1 MSGRDP
7 MFKNLLVANRGE
19 IALRVMRTCRRLGI
33 ATTVVYSEPDA
44 RSPHVKEADAAVAL
58 GGSTAAESYLAQE
71 NVIAAAVRA
80 GCDAVHPG
88 YGFLSENSVFARAVV
103 DAGLVFIG
111 PPPTVIARMGDKLAA
126 KRLAAQVGVATVPG
140 HPAALPDAAAAI
152 EAARLVGFPVLIKPA
167 AGGGGK
173 GMRVVTEPAGMTAAL
188 AAAQGEARK
197 AFGDDRVFVERYIS
211 EPRHVEIQILADGA
225 GNTIHLGERECS
237 IQRRHQKIIEEAPS
251 VAVNP
256 ALRERMG
263 AAACA
268 LARAAGYVSA
278 GTVEFMLDADGVF
291 YFLEMNTR
299 LQVEHAVTEMITGLD
314 LVELQLCI
322 AAGEG
327 LPLRQG
333 DVRFTGWAIEARIC
347 AEDPDRGFAP
357 STGVITRYEPPRGG
371 DLRVDSGVEAGTR
384 VSVYYDSLLA
394 KVVAWGA
401 SREAARLRLVD
412 ALNGYHIEG
421 LVTNI
426 DFTNAVVNH
435 PAFVEGALSTD
446 FVARH
451 MERAEAIPPPRERLH
466 HMAIA
471 TVLVYHNR
479 RHLEVES
486 LRPSAPTVGGVRA
499 AGAFR
504 SYVVKAGE
512 DVFQVRLRREPESSR
527 WTLWLDEQT
536 YDVVTPPFEFYRRR
550 LALLIAG
557 QRVRFRLTYEGN
569 FIRAAYC
576 GVRRTF
582 EIYSPKEWALA
593 AFMPAPAPPADGDD
607 LVCPMPGLVV
617 EVPVGVG
624 DRVYPGQVLVVLES
638 MKMESGVASSRDGEI
653 GAVLIEKGQAV
664 DAGDVL
670 MRFAPVA
677 RSDAAR

>member
-1 MSGRDP
+1 MTVAL
-7 MFKNLLVANRGE
+7 FKNVLIANRGE
-19 IALRVMRTCRRLGI
+19 IALRVIRTCRRLGI
-33 ATTVVYSEPDA
+33 ATTVVYSEADA
-44 RSPHVKEADAAVAL
+44 RSPHVKDADAAVAL
-58 GGSTAAESYLAQE
+58 GGATAAESYLAQE
-71 NVIAAAVRA
+71 KVIGAAVRA

-88 YGFLSENSVFARAVV
+88 YGFLSENPEFARAVV

-111 PPPTVIARMGDKLAA
+111 PPAAAIALMGDKLAA
-126 KRLAAQVGVATVPG
+126 KRLAAQVGVPTVPG
-140 HPAALPDAAAAI
+140 HPTSLPDAAAAI

-173 GMRVVTEPAGMTAAL
+173 GMRVVTEPAGMAAAL

-197 AFGDDRVFVERYIS
+197 AFGDDRVFVERYIFR
-211 EPRHVEIQILADGA
+211 PRHVEIQILADGA

-251 VAVNP
+251 VAVDP

-268 LARAAGYVSA
+268 LARAGGYVSA
-278 GTVEFMLDADGVF
+278 GTVEFMLDADGAF

-299 LQVEHAVTEMITGLD
+299 LQVEHTVTEMITGLD
-314 LVELQLCI
+314 LVELQLRI

-333 DVRFTGWAIEARIC
+333 DVRFRGWAIEARVC

-371 DLRVDSGVEAGTR
+371 NLRVDSGVEAGTR

-394 KVVAWGA
+394 KVVAWGE

-421 LVTNI
+421 LATNI
-426 DFTNAVVNH
+426 DFANAVVNQ

-451 MERAEAIPPPRERLH
+451 MERAAATPPPRERLH

-512 DVFQVRLRREPESSR
+512 DVFQVRLRREPESNR
-527 WTLWLDEQT
+527 WILWLDEHP

-593 AFMPAPAPPADGDD
+593 AFMPAPAPPAAGDD

-624 DRVYPGQVLVVLES
+624 DRVYSGQVLVVLES

-653 GAVLIEKGQAV
+653 SAVLVEKGQAV

-670 MRFAPVA
+670 MRFSPVA